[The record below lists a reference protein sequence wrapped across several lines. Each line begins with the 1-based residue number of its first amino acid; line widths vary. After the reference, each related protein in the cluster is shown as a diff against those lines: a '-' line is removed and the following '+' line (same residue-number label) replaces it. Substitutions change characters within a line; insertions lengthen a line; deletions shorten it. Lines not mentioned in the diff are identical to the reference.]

1 MAAPRGRAF
10 PKGQSGNP
18 GGRPKRTPLTDEL
31 KRLLKQKSEGSAHTN
46 AHMVAWKMIQRA
58 KAGDVAAAR
67 LLWEYVEGKPT
78 QPIDV
83 NVAEE
88 ARRLAAEHGLD
99 AAELQRVA
107 ELVANGKA

>member
-1 MAAPRGRAF
+1 MAPGRPF
-10 PKGQSGNP
+10 QPGQSGNP
-18 GGRPKRTPLTDEL
+18 GGRPKKTPLTDEI
-31 KRLLKQKSEGSAHTN
+31 KRLLRQKAEGSAYSN

-78 QPIDV
+78 QPVEV

-88 ARRLAAEHGLD
+88 ARRLAAQHGLD
-99 AAELQRVA
+99 AGELQRMA
-107 ELVANGKA
+107 ELIANGKA